1 MERLSAD
8 AIRDALAQL
17 SGWQGDETAIRRDF
31 LFADFNEAFA
41 FLTRIALLSEKMNHH
56 AEWSGV
62 YNKVSIRLSTHDAGG
77 ITERDIK
84 MARAIDAFAGKRSGH
99 L

>member
-1 MERLSAD
+1 MNAAAVSE
-8 AIRDALAQL
+8 ALAQL
-17 SGWQGDETAIRRDF
+17 SDWRGDESAIRRDF

-62 YNKVSIRLSTHDAGG
+62 YNQVHIRLSTHDAGG
-77 ITERDIK
+77 VTERDIK
-84 MARAIDAFAGKRSGH
+84 MAKAIDGFAQ
-99 L
+99 

>member
-1 MERLSAD
+1 MPVKKLLKKEVEMSLND
-8 AIRDALAQL
+8 LK
-17 SGWQGDETAIRRDF
+17 GWKFLNNGIKKDF
-31 LFADFNEAFA
+31 LFQDFNEAFA

-62 YNKVSIRLSTHDAGG
+62 YNKVHIRLSTHDAGG
-77 ITERDIK
+77 VTQKDMD
-84 MARAIDAFAGKRSGH
+84 MATSIEKY